1 MPLPATSELTDHLG
15 FWLRAVS
22 NHVSQAFAASLA
34 TTGVTVAEWVMMR
47 VLYGAPPMA
56 PSRLAETM
64 GMTRGA
70 ITKLANRLIA
80 KALVARMASPDDARA
95 QTLALTQ
102 AGEAL
107 VPKLAAIADRN
118 DADCFGNLSESDRA
132 ALNRLLRHLTEQ
144 SRITAP
150 PLN

>member
-47 VLYGAPPMA
+47 VLYGVPPMA

-118 DADCFGNLSESDRA
+118 DADCFGNLSEADRA

-144 SRITAP
+144 ARITAP